1 MLLNPL
7 TLLSL
12 GTSLLGGKNPVST
25 AVDGVSSLLGGIGDV
40 IGDQFSSMLEQNA
53 SAQNGLKLVSEE
65 ALSFDPELVA
75 NNLAGKNLPTELKP
89 IEQQTLNYIEQIL
102 SNSKTVDGQNLT
114 STTQTENAA
123 ANTQA
128 NDGEVALTESQLET
142 FAKIQQFLDQNK
154 EEIAKASE
162 NEIDGLMDVITK
174 MLVAAQSANET
185 QKAAATTN
193 NNNVSQNAAV
203 NIDANKQAQ
212 SQAQAPQLLEPK
224 ADPRLLGKDN
234 LQKAVNNSED
244 RSMQTVSSM
253 LGSNKSLFE
262 DKMNSAKAM
271 SGEGDFMGSK
281 FAGLEQMGKSHI
293 DNRFAA
299 LNNTAVVKYT
309 SAEAP
314 GQYGIAKIN
323 KSNGRIEIVLE
334 PASLGKV
341 DIKIDFHADGKTSLM
356 VSAERKETLDLLQK
370 DAKYFEKILADS
382 GIKADSGSLSFN
394 LRNPNT
400 GTEFANNNGQH
411 GGFNQFN
418 MAIPTNE
425 ANKVEERNNYS
436 NLYAYQQTE
445 SISGLNILV

>member
-40 IGDQFSSMLEQNA
+40 ISGQFSNLISQEGENT
-53 SAQNGLKLVSEE
+53 NGLKLISEE

-75 NNLAGKNLPTELKP
+75 SNLAGKNLPTELKP

-114 STTQTENAA
+114 STNVA
-123 ANTQA
+123 ANEA
-128 NDGEVALTESQLET
+128 VNEGEVALTESQLET
-142 FAKIQQFLDQNK
+142 FAKIQQFLDDNK
-154 EEIAKASE
+154 TEIAAASE
-162 NEIDGLMDVITK
+162 DEIDGLMDVITK
-174 MLVAAQSANET
+174 MLVAAQSASET
-185 QKAAATTN
+185 QKAAATN
-193 NNNVSQNAAV
+193 NNTVSQNVATNV
-203 NIDANKQAQ
+203 DVNKQTQ
-212 SQAQAPQLLEPK
+212 TQAQAPQLLEPK

-234 LQKAVNNSED
+234 LQKAVTNSDD
-244 RSMQTVSSM
+244 RSMQTVTSM
-253 LGSNKSLFE
+253 LGGNKSLFE
-262 DKMNSAKAM
+262 DKMGAAK
-271 SGEGDFMGSK
+271 SITGEADFMGSK
-281 FAGLEQMGKSHI
+281 YVGIDQMNRANI
-293 DNRFAA
+293 DSRFAS

-323 KSNGRIEIVLE
+323 KSNGRIEVVLE

-341 DIKIDFHADGKTSLM
+341 EIKIDFHADGKTSM
-356 VSAERKETLDLLQK
+356 AVSAERKETLDLLQK

-394 LRNPNT
+394 LRNPNN
-400 GTEFANNNGQH
+400 GTELANGNGQQNK
-411 GGFNQFN
+411 GFNQFN
-418 MAIPTNE
+418 MAIPTND
-425 ANKVEERNNYS
+425 ANQTEEKNNYS
-436 NLYAYQQTE
+436 SLYAYQRTE